1 MFASI
6 PINCCPPAHRTVI
19 VGISVPPVFIGI
31 VIFFFGI
38 LLYGFIRLQVTK
50 KDFYIQKSLNNSVRK
65 VTTLPVRGLI
75 KDSQNRIL
83 VDNNASFYVAIIP
96 KVISDSTINHLSL
109 LLNLTTKEINEITK
123 KQYGFRP
130 VKIAHDVKY
139 ETIIYLEENRM
150 NYPGV
155 ITSLEPKRFYRETIY
170 SPHIFGSLG
179 EVSPSESKK
188 SVVYDQGDIV
198 GKTALEKNYDLD
210 LRGSKGADYYR
221 VDASGREL
229 SMLDT
234 TRNIHPQHGSDL
246 HLYLDYSM
254 QQFAESLMVDHRGS
268 LVALDT
274 RNGGVI
280 ALVSKPD
287 YDPRYLAG
295 KINPEVWGKL
305 LNDESHPLYSRSIQ
319 SVYPPGSTYKIVAA
333 IAALE
338 ENIVTPH
345 WKVTC
350 PGYFR
355 LGRKT
360 IKCWNAAGHGVVDMY
375 GAIKGSCNV
384 YFYKLGLKIGLD
396 LWEKYSRLF
405 AFGKRTNIDLPN
417 ESKGLVPSEMFF
429 NKRFGIN
436 GWTKGNLANLAIG
449 QGELLV
455 TPLQLAQFAMMI
467 ANKGVYYQPHLLNYL
482 VSHTTGSKTPFP
494 SNTKYIT
501 GLSDVNYDIVR
512 EAMRQ
517 VVDGG
522 TGWSGKVPGIEMAG
536 KTGSAQNPHGDSH
549 AWFMAFAPFKLP
561 EVSIAVIVENGGGGG
576 AVAAPI
582 VRKFLEKYFYNKL
595 IPRPAPKKEEII
607 IDTLIAPIDMNN
619 FEPLEIISVPS
630 SEIDEN

>member
-1 MFASI
+1 MREVNKQELEQRRLI
-6 PINCCPPAHRTVI
+6 
-19 VGISVPPVFIGI
+19 FIG
-31 VIFFFGI
+31 VMFLFFCI
-38 LLYGFIRLQVTK
+38 LVYGFVRLQVTK
-50 KDFYIQKSLNNSVRK
+50 KDFYTQKSLDNSVRK

-75 KDSQNRIL
+75 KDSKNRIL
-83 VDNNASFYVAIIP
+83 VDNNASFYVAVIP
-96 KVISDSTINHLSL
+96 KVISDSTAKQLAIL
-109 LLNLTTKEINEITK
+109 LHMDIKELEDATK

-139 ETIIYLEENRM
+139 ETIIFLEENRLQF
-150 NYPGV
+150 PGV
-155 ITSLEPKRFYRETIY
+155 ITSLEPKRFYRELVF

-179 EVSPSESKK
+179 EVSPKESKNNK
-188 SVVYDQGDIV
+188 IYDQGDIV

-210 LRGSKGADYYR
+210 LRGSKGADYFR

-229 SMLDT
+229 RMLDSA
-234 TRNIHPQHGSDL
+234 RNVDPKHGSDL

-280 ALVSKPD
+280 AIVSKPD
-287 YDPRYLAG
+287 YNPRYLAG
-295 KINPEVWGKL
+295 KIDPEVWGKL

-338 ENIVTPH
+338 ENIVTPD
-345 WKVTC
+345 WKITC

-360 IKCWNAAGHGVVDMY
+360 IRCWNAAGHGTVDMY

-384 YFYKLGLKIGLD
+384 YFYKLGLKIGLN

-405 AFGKRTNIDLPN
+405 AFGKKTNIDLPN
-417 ESKGLVPSEMFF
+417 ESKGLVPSEVFF
-429 NKRFGIN
+429 NKRFGVN

-467 ANKGVYYQPHLLNYL
+467 ANKGVYYQPHLLNFL

-494 SNTKYIT
+494 SNAKYIT
-501 GLSDVNYDIVR
+501 GLSDINYDIVR

-522 TGWSGKVPGIEMAG
+522 TGWIGKVPGIEMAG

-582 VRKFLEKYFYNKL
+582 ARKFLEKYFYNRL
-595 IPRPAPKKEEII
+595 IPRPVPKAKGTQ
-607 IDTLIAPIDMNN
+607 IDTIVAPIDMNN
-619 FEPLEIISVPS
+619 FEPIEIIRNPVLEIN
-630 SEIDEN
+630 EN